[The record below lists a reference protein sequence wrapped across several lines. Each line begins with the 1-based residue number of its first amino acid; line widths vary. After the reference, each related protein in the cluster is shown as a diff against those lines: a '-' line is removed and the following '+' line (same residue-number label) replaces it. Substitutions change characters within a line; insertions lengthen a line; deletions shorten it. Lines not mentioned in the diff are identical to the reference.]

1 MLRNSRSTVCTFSFS
16 LHNIM
21 LKFKLDRKEGGVCV
35 GWGGHTDPSKGNT
48 SHLISLLKI
57 KQTSL
62 NSLMTGMRLLNYTL
76 CFKMLSEP
84 RGLESWRSKRP
95 DRLNFQKKKKRK
107 IWKTAWTWI
116 SNEVFTPKTT
126 SQHIFRC
133 PFICRDEQKSAFM
146 FNITSVNYRKSYGF
160 CFVTAALVSLSQL
173 PQ

>member
-1 MLRNSRSTVCTFSFS
+1 
-16 LHNIM
+16 M

-35 GWGGHTDPSKGNT
+35 GGAHWPIKRKYLATVAVWHCLVET

-95 DRLNFQKKKKRK
+95 DRLNFQKKKKEEDLK
-107 IWKTAWTWI
+107 DSLNLNIEWGFYSK
-116 SNEVFTPKTT
+116 N
-126 SQHIFRC
+126 H
-133 PFICRDEQKSAFM
+133 KSAH
-146 FNITSVNYRKSYGF
+146 I
-160 CFVTAALVSLSQL
+160 
-173 PQ
+173 

>member
-1 MLRNSRSTVCTFSFS
+1 
-16 LHNIM
+16 M

-35 GWGGHTDPSKGNT
+35 WGAHWPIKRKYLATVAVWRCLVET

-62 NSLMTGMRLLNYTL
+62 KSLMTGMRLLNYTL